1 MTRDR
6 DGRVSRTTRR
16 TRGVRMFVSSALVA
30 GTLSLLAA
38 GPAIGNTSASFV
50 YERPETRTMPSPLPR
65 VPQAPVMPDVPAGP
79 VVERDSLPP
88 APSGEPM
95 TPPPPAPV
103 PPTPPEA
110 EDVPFVGE
118 RLPVTGMDAILL
130 LGAAALAAGIGLT
143 LRRAGEAER
152 VARTGIFEIP
162 FAVPVPE
169 PAIALEG
176 PVAPAGAVEAADP
189 RPGGRSTAPL
199 LVLGAVAA
207 AGGLGL
213 AALRRRPGRR
223 PSTLR
228 EALAAAARPAPR
240 PEPAGA
246 LLVAMAVPAIAR
258 RIGGPQRRRPR
269 TRPRPVAVRR
279 TA

>member
-1 MTRDR
+1 MARDR
-6 DGRVSRTTRR
+6 NGRMSRTTRR
-16 TRGVRMFVSSALVA
+16 ARGVRTFVSSAVVA

-38 GPAIGNTSASFV
+38 GPALSNTSAQFV

-65 VPQAPVMPDVPAGP
+65 VPQAPVIPDVPAGP

-95 TPPPPAPV
+95 PPPTPV

-152 VARTGIFEIP
+152 ATRTGVFEIP
-162 FAVPVPE
+162 FAVPLPE
-169 PAIALEG
+169 PAIAVAG
-176 PVAPAGAVEAADP
+176 PVGPVEGIEAAGP
-189 RPGGRSTAPL
+189 PPGGRSTAPL

-228 EALAAAARPAPR
+228 EALTAAARPAAR